1 MLGARS
7 AVRRPDPRRDGER
20 PAIVRASASRP
31 LPPLRPVADFVGLPD
46 GGRTLSGD
54 TAFVAAAAGALAAL
68 VLTTLLGVA
77 TSGGL
82 AALVSWPY
90 AVVLVLGAVGLPA
103 ARGAFRGLAL
113 ALDHPSPVQHVRPT
127 TPVTIVVT
135 GAAPSEATTASL
147 AAQDYGGPTTVVMPG
162 AATIRPVTPLTL
174 VVHAGVV
181 LHPSALRLLVA
192 RLVSAPADTVV
203 VTAHALVLATDAGVT
218 AEACAAA
225 WTHAL
230 DADQRTE
237 HLFAGPLSADSAC
250 TLLRTDALTAVPG
263 WALPGSRAALTWRLL
278 ERDARVAHEPL
289 AVVFVPERVRVTTA
303 ARRGAERSRAVRA
316 AAAGSPTSALP
327 RASSRWLARLDW
339 WAPTLDVIVAAA
351 WGQALAFAALGRV
364 TLLLAVLV
372 LAVPLSL
379 VPVAVER
386 HRHADTLDEVGL
398 TLVAP
403 AVWVS
408 YLAGLDALRAVLAV
422 GAWREAPAERRAVTA
437 PVTARPTVTPLPVAP
452 APVAAV
458 APAPRARR
466 VPRVRRVRRLGGRA
480 RPYA

>member
-1 MLGARS
+1 MLGARP
-7 AVRRPDPRRDGER
+7 AVRRPDPRRAGER
-20 PAIVRASASRP
+20 PAIVRASAARP

-54 TAFVAAAAGALAAL
+54 TAFLAAAAGALVAL
-68 VLTTLLGVA
+68 VVTTLLGVA
-77 TSGGL
+77 ASGGL

-127 TPVTIVVT
+127 TPVTILVT

-174 VVHAGVV
+174 VVDAGVV

-192 RLVSAPADTVV
+192 RLVSAPADTAVV
-203 VTAHALVLATDAGVT
+203 AAHALALATDTGVT

-278 ERDARVAHEPL
+278 ERDARVVPLRLRVNLMISIPTAPLGTNSTSSSFAMFVSSSGHLSAITWANGLGWNPGKGPWNPEPTCD
-289 AVVFVPERVRVTTA
+289 PA
-303 ARRGAERSRAVRA
+303 A
-316 AAAGSPTSALP
+316 P
-327 RASSRWLARLDW
+327 
-339 WAPTLDVIVAAA
+339 PTLTFIFGNNQKTV
-351 WGQALAFAALGRV
+351 ALGCRD
-364 TLLLAVLV
+364 A
-372 LAVPLSL
+372 SL
-379 VPVAVER
+379 VTSTPQP
-386 HRHADTLDEVGL
+386 TGL
-398 TLVAP
+398 
-403 AVWVS
+403 
-408 YLAGLDALRAVLAV
+408 
-422 GAWREAPAERRAVTA
+422 
-437 PVTARPTVTPLPVAP
+437 
-452 APVAAV
+452 
-458 APAPRARR
+458 
-466 VPRVRRVRRLGGRA
+466 
-480 RPYA
+480 